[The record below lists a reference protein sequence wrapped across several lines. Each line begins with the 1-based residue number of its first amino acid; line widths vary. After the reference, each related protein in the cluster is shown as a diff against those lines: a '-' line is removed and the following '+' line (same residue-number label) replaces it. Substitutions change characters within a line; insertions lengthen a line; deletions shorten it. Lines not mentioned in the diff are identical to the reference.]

1 MVLLLCLA
9 LAASACGGGSSDP
22 VTSVL
27 DDDAIAVGSF
37 NFPESEVLA
46 EIYAQTL
53 EARGFRV
60 QREFDVGPRELLIP
74 ALQRGLVELVPEYA
88 GSLLGFFGGV
98 PSNNPDTTHQTLAVE
113 LAARGLTALS
123 AAPAEDRNSFAISGT
138 TAESL
143 SVERLSDLTSFA
155 PGMTFGG
162 PAECEQR
169 PLCLKGLEDVY
180 GLHFK
185 EYIALDAGGPLTA
198 QALNDGTIDIGLLF
212 SSDPALRAG
221 GLVDL
226 RDDRGLQPSENVT
239 PVISQT
245 ALERFGPGV
254 ADALNA
260 VSARIRTSDLREMN
274 AAMANGGTAADV
286 ARDWLRSNGFSVSTG
301 QASSG
306 QGSSGQGSSE

>member
-1 MVLLLCLA
+1 MVLLLCLSFT
-9 LAASACGGGSSDP
+9 LFACGGEASDP

-27 DDDAIAVGSF
+27 DDDAITVASF
-37 NFPESEVLA
+37 NFPESELLA

-60 QREFDVGPRELLIP
+60 EREPGVGPRELLIP

-88 GSLLGFFGGV
+88 GSLLGFFGGS
-98 PSNNPDTTHQTLAVE
+98 PSSDPAATHQALAVE
-113 LAARGLTALS
+113 LAPRGLTALG
-123 AAPAEDRNSFAISGT
+123 AAPGEDRNSFAISSI
-138 TAESL
+138 TATSL

-162 PAECEQR
+162 PAECELR

-185 EYIALDAGGPLTA
+185 EYIPLDAGGPLTA

-226 RDDRGLQPSENVT
+226 RDDRGLQPAENVT
-239 PVISQT
+239 PVVSQA
-245 ALERFGPGV
+245 ALETFGPRL

-260 VSARIRTSDLREMN
+260 VSALLRTSDLREMN
-274 AAMANGGTAADV
+274 ASMAAGGTAADV
-286 ARDWLRSNGFSVSTG
+286 AREWLRSNGFTVP
-301 QASSG
+301 SG
-306 QGSSGQGSSE
+306 